1 MSETLKFGNGQ
12 WATKVGSTLAYN
24 DENGNFK
31 SLPFNFTRSTSGTR
45 VNKDGL
51 IEMVTNNKP
60 RIHFLN
66 DSNGALLLEPT
77 RSNIITYSEDFSNA
91 YWNKFDSSVTS
102 GFASPDGSTNAFKL
116 IEGNTNTQ
124 HGLLRSNFP
133 TNVQRTFSVFA
144 KKGENDRVFI
154 SDYNKFNRT
163 IGVIFNLSNGTVES
177 NQDNTIYINP
187 KIETFSNGWYR
198 CSVTWTNTTGLTV
211 PFFGNA
217 ISGTNS
223 YQGDGVSGIYVFGAQ
238 FEEASY
244 STSYIPTQGAISTKV
259 ADACINENLNVDYSG
274 DYTLYLEHETLSLT
288 EYNQFQFRQETS
300 ISYIFR
306 VGSSLNIGAGLYTAA
321 NTIGFNKFALSVT
334 SIGSYKFY
342 KNGVLLSSGSGLNAN
357 LETIKS
363 DALGMNIKEIKLYNT
378 ALTDQELI
386 NLTTI

>member
-1 MSETLKFGNGQ
+1 MAIPKLALIPSTVGGSVYSVLPSNGD
-12 WATKVGSTLAYN
+12 G
-24 DENGNFK
+24 DFD
-31 SLPFNFTRSTSGTR
+31 FTRASAATR
-45 VNKDGL
+45 INAQGL
-51 IEMVTNNKP
+51 IETVAVGDN
-60 RIHFLN
+60 RLN
-66 DSNGALLLEPT
+66 YPLIDGVVSGCPSLLLEPART
-77 RSNIITYSEDFSNA
+77 NLITYSEDFSNV
-91 YWNKFDSSVTS
+91 YWNKSGSSVTS
-102 GFASPDGSTNAFKL
+102 GFVSPKGDLSAFKL
-116 IEGNTNTQ
+116 VEDSANSSHAI
-124 HGLLRSNFP
+124 LKSNFP
-133 TNVQRTFSVFA
+133 INVQRTLSVFV
-144 KKGENDRVFI
+144 KKGENERFFI
-154 SDYNKFNRT
+154 SDYNKFGYT
-163 IGVIFNLSNGTVES
+163 IGVIFNLTSGTIES
-177 NQDNTIYINP
+177 NQNDSIYLNP
-187 KIETFSNGWYR
+187 KIEPYSNGWYR